1 MHAIFSQFVTQ
12 SSQRAERIIP
22 RHKGAEKKPVQP
34 HSIRSPSG
42 TAVVHLS
49 YELDNI
55 PPRPYDPEKPDARW
69 TRFVCISDTHSVID
83 FPVPDGDILLH
94 SGDMTTVGRVADLQN
109 TLQWLSR
116 LPHAA

>member
-1 MHAIFSQFVTQ
+1 M
-12 SSQRAERIIP
+12 
-22 RHKGAEKKPVQP
+22 
-34 HSIRSPSG
+34 
-42 TAVVHLS
+42 HLS

-94 SGDMTTVGRVADLQN
+94 SGDMTTVGRVADLQK

-116 LPHAA
+116 LPHAAKM